1 MKLMKR
7 REKRVRRR
15 GDEGYSLV
23 EVLVAASL
31 MSVVMAVSVT
41 AILQIYSSVNRT
53 EETVTVRDAIDV
65 SFRRLDREL
74 RYATW
79 VSDAKAVNGRFY
91 LEYSLP
97 AVVNNSGVTEYP
109 CRQIKLDNGVLTLA
123 SWKLPSITPANP
135 FIIASGVTADTTKGP
150 VELYA
155 PGAKPYASAAAG
167 TSGVGSAFETQYQ
180 QIRLKFAVNVG
191 KVSLPFDSVFT
202 AQNIARGSSSF
213 NDCSKGRP
221 TT

>member
-1 MKLMKR
+1 MKR

-41 AILQIYSSVNRT
+41 AILQIYSSINRT
-53 EETVTVRDAIDV
+53 EETVSVRDAIDV

-79 VSDAKAVNGRFY
+79 VSDAKAVNGRWY
-91 LEYSLP
+91 LEYALP
-97 AVVNNSGVTEYP
+97 LDKNSEYP
-109 CRQIKLDNGVLTLA
+109 CRQIKLENGVLTLA
-123 SWKLPSITPANP
+123 SWKLPSTSPANP
-135 FIIASGVTADTTKGP
+135 FVIASGVTADTTKGP

-167 TSGVGSAFETQYQ
+167 TAGVGTSFETQFQ
-180 QIRLKFAVNVG
+180 QIRLKFAVKVG

-221 TT
+221 TS

>member
-1 MKLMKR
+1 MKLIR
-7 REKRVRRR
+7 RGKRVRRR

-41 AILQIYSSVNRT
+41 AVLQIYSSVNRT
-53 EETVTVRDAIDV
+53 EETVSVRDAIDV

-79 VSDAKAVNGRFY
+79 VSDAKAVNGRWY
-91 LEYSLP
+91 LEYALP
-97 AVVNNSGVTEYP
+97 VNQKLESP

-123 SWKLPSITPANP
+123 SWTLPSSTPANP

-155 PGAKPYASAAAG
+155 PGAKPYASAAVG
-167 TSGVGSAFETQYQ
+167 TSGVGSTFETQYQ
-180 QIRLKFAVNVG
+180 QIRLRFAVKVG